1 MCVHFCPWWEEF
13 SQRKIYKM
21 GGMRE
26 ETREHW
32 EGERDTER
40 LGLQRGGGVN
50 LDTRRCQESWEAD
63 GATWRV
69 GVGR

>member
-1 MCVHFCPWWEEF
+1 MCTFVQGGKRF
-13 SQRKIYKM
+13 SHRKIYKM

-26 ETREHW
+26 ETRKHW

-50 LDTRRCQESWEAD
+50 LDTRRCPESWEAD
-63 GATWRV
+63 GATWIV

>member
-1 MCVHFCPWWEEF
+1 MCALFPWWEEF

-50 LDTRRCQESWEAD
+50 LDTRRCQESWKAD
-63 GATWRV
+63 GATWIV

>member
-1 MCVHFCPWWEEF
+1 MYEEAG
-13 SQRKIYKM
+13 M
-21 GGMRE
+21 GE

-32 EGERDTER
+32 ERESDTER
-40 LGLQRGGGVN
+40 LGLQRGGGVK